1 MRIDDLNRTAST
13 QSTEKAGPTAPTRS
27 SEKESLAG
35 SDQAEVSQTAQ
46 ALAAPDP
53 GRIEQLRLQVQSG
66 NYDVPAQTVANAL
79 IDSHIKETLA

>member
-13 QSTEKAGPTAPTRS
+13 QSTEPAGPTAPTRS
-27 SEKESLAG
+27 SEKESLVG

-53 GRIEQLRLQVQSG
+53 GRVEQLRLEVQSG
-66 NYDVPAQTVANAL
+66 NYDVPAQAVANAL
-79 IDSHIKETLA
+79 IDNHLK

>member
-13 QSTEKAGPTAPTRS
+13 QSTEKAGPTPTRS
-27 SEKESLAG
+27 SEKESLVG

-66 NYDVPAQTVANAL
+66 NYDVPAQSVANAV
-79 IDSHIKETLA
+79 IDAHSKEMPT